1 MESGYLRPTPGGE
14 LELLVSQ
21 PTGFVE
27 IHRGTL
33 DSEGTLAL
41 TRLTLAASPDAK
53 PVHDVRR
60 VMRVQGD
67 TLTYDLW
74 MAHGD
79 TPADASSPRHP
90 PPRDGPVVA
99 MEMPSWKAKELTP
112 GQLSER
118 SGVAVSALHFYERE
132 GSSSVAGPAET
143 SADTNETRFDAS
155 PSSESRNASAFRC
168 RKSERPS
175 AHFLKAVP
183 PRTAQIGKDCRP
195 GGGATSIYA
204 SSNWNVYGTTS
215 PVASVAGASRWRG
228 APSPTRTINS
238 HPPARVRAFWK

>member
-41 TRLTLAASPDAK
+41 TRLTLAASPDAQ

-79 TPADASSPRHP
+79 TP
-90 PPRDGPVVA
+90 
-99 MEMPSWKAKELTP
+99 LTHH
-112 GQLSER
+112 
-118 SGVAVSALHFYERE
+118 LH
-132 GSSSVAGPAET
+132 
-143 SADTNETRFDAS
+143 
-155 PSSESRNASAFRC
+155 
-168 RKSERPS
+168 
-175 AHFLKAVP
+175 
-183 PRTAQIGKDCRP
+183 
-195 GGGATSIYA
+195 ATL
-204 SSNWNVYGTTS
+204 
-215 PVASVAGASRWRG
+215 
-228 APSPTRTINS
+228 
-238 HPPARVRAFWK
+238 HRATDR